1 MALTGGCSCSAIRY
15 TVDADPIA
23 NYLCHCT
30 DCQRASGGPYAACV
44 MVPAQALRIDRG
56 EPRRYERL
64 AESGNLVVLEFCGEC
79 GSTLF
84 SNSPSRPEWRV
95 LRAGCLDDRSSVA
108 PNLHIWVDSAL
119 PWAIPDDGSPRL
131 AQGPGSESR

>member
-1 MALTGGCSCSAIRY
+1 MTLTGGCLCGAIRF

-44 MVPAQALRIDRG
+44 LVPAEALRVEHG
-56 EPRRYERL
+56 NPRRFERP
-64 AESGNLVVLEFCGEC
+64 APSGNIVVRESCDEC
-79 GSTLF
+79 GSPLF
-84 SNSPSRPEWRV
+84 SNSPSRPDWRV
-95 LRAGCLDDRSSVA
+95 VRAGSFDDRRAVA
-108 PNLHIWVDSAL
+108 PALHIWVDSAL
-119 PWAIPDDGSPRL
+119 PWALPEDGKPRL